1 MHTRKLFAVLYCVW
15 QGLLFCVGGVH
26 AASKPLSVEEIEYL
40 LKEGVTTRRVAAI
53 VEEEGVRF
61 DTVTEAI
68 RKRLTQ
74 AGADAEVIRA
84 VEQMAAARKKATKPP
99 VQQEQPPPQPARPAQ
114 PARPPQIDRRF
125 PEENTVVISSG
136 ESRQFLVQASDPNDK
151 DLAYRWSVDGK
162 PAGQGD
168 HFTFTAGAEGARRI
182 TLEVTNRQGLKAE
195 AAWDVQ
201 VKPVAVAPRI
211 VMFTPYQDQ
220 VSLFPHQSRFFAVQ
234 VEVSGVAEPSLRYE
248 WTVDGRSVP
257 GREIF
262 EFKDQP
268 LGPHDVEVV
277 VTPSSGASLRQRWT
291 VDVRDVKEN
300 DDIGPIWRPRME
312 IFDTKDLVTGSDHPV
327 LAVTGKVRNLDDTRS
342 ADNVVVW
349 VSTRDQSGKILSR
362 RIAVPTPQPLAPGRV
377 GTFQVLVPNQA
388 AVAGLHYEVLNS
400 NPEDEDHKKVEEKL
414 IRRAEAAQQKKQW
427 ADAAALLRT
436 AQKVYPPDYDMLEKL
451 LQNVSA
457 ARQGPE
463 RTSGTGSVGSEA
475 K

>member
-1 MHTRKLFAVLYCVW
+1 MHTRKLLIVLCVW
-15 QGLLFCVGGVH
+15 QSLLCCVGGVD

-40 LKEGVTTRRVAAI
+40 LKEGVTPRRVAAI

-84 VEQMAAARKKATKPP
+84 VEQMAAARKKTTKPP
-99 VQQEQPPPQPARPAQ
+99 AQHEPPPQPDRPPQ
-114 PARPPQIDRRF
+114 QARPPQIDRRF
-125 PEENTVVISSG
+125 PEESTLTISSG
-136 ESRQFLVQASDPNDK
+136 ESRQFLAQASDPTDK
-151 DLAYRWSVDGK
+151 NLSYQWSVDGQ

-168 HFTFTAGAEGARRI
+168 NFTFTAGAEGTRRI
-182 TLEVTNRQGLKAE
+182 TLEVANRQGLKAE
-195 AAWDVQ
+195 AVWNVQ
-201 VKPVAVAPRI
+201 VKSVAVAPRI
-211 VMFTPYQDQ
+211 VMFTPHQDQ
-220 VSLFPHQSRFFAVQ
+220 LSLFPHQSRFFAVQ

-248 WTVDGRSVP
+248 WTVDGQSVA

-268 LGPHDVEVV
+268 LGSHDVLVV
-277 VTPSSGASLRQRWT
+277 VTPSSGASLQQRWT
-291 VDVRDVKEN
+291 VDVRDVKES
-300 DDIGPIWRPRME
+300 DDIGLIWRPRIE
-312 IFDTKDLVTGSDHPV
+312 IFDTKDLVTSVDLPV
-327 LAVTGKVRNLDDTRS
+327 LEVTGKVRNLDDARS

-349 VSTRDQSGKILSR
+349 VSTRDQSGKTLSR
-362 RIAVPTPQPLAPGRV
+362 RIAVPTPQPLASARV

-414 IRRAEAAQQKKQW
+414 IRRAEVAQQKKQW
-427 ADAAALLRT
+427 ADATALLRT
-436 AQKVYPPDYDMLEKL
+436 AQKVYPPDHDMLEKL
-451 LQNVSA
+451 LQNVST

-463 RTSGTGSVGSEA
+463 RASGTGSVGSEA